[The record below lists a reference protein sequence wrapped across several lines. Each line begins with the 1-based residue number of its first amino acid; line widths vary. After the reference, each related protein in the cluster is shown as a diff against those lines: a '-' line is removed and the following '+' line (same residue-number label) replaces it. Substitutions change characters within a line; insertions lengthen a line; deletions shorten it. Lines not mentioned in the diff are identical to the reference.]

1 MNSQRV
7 DSIIVSELE
16 DVKPQ
21 NIPKI
26 NQKTISKMYKTFSTF
41 SIYVFAMTIKFH
53 KLSDI
58 TDPYVTNMLYN
69 IFCIH
74 LNIFKK

>member
-1 MNSQRV
+1 
-7 DSIIVSELE
+7 
-16 DVKPQ
+16 
-21 NIPKI
+21 
-26 NQKTISKMYKTFSTF
+26 MYKTFSTF

-74 LNIFKK
+74 LNIFKKWKKNACNTENRFKDNITYLIKQKGSLKITF